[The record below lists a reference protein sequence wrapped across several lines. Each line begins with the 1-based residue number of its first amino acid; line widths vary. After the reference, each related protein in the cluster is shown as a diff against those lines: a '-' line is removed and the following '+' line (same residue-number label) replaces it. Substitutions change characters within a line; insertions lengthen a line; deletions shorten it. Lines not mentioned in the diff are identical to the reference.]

1 MRWKNEWMN
10 GQGGNASDGT
20 VSLAPKILLKFHSS
34 RGKDGLGFLVL
45 NLIQQIE
52 GGNLQL

>member
-1 MRWKNEWMN
+1 MNE
-10 GQGGNASDGT
+10 QGGNASDGT
-20 VSLAPKILLKFHSS
+20 VSLAPKILLKVHSS

-45 NLIQQIE
+45 DLIQQIE